1 MRLDGIAK
9 EFGDRVHFLCVY
21 IKEAHPTD
29 GSQSP
34 SNLDDDVLFTQPTT
48 EDERAEVAAACMLR
62 HNFSF
67 PMVLDNMTNE
77 VEAKYMA
84 MPERLYVLDS
94 QGRVAW
100 KCRPGPHLF
109 DPDGFEEAIKAQ
121 VAAIENPEQN
131 PTTPLNLDKSRRS
144 HHGKQ

>member
-34 SNLDDDVLFTQPTT
+34 SNIDDDVLFAQPTT

-67 PMVLDNMTNE
+67 PMVLDDMTD
-77 VEAKYMA
+77 VVGSTYMA
-84 MPERLYVLDS
+84 MPERLYVLDAD
-94 QGRVAW
+94 GRVTW
-100 KCRPGPHLF
+100 KCGLGPHLF
-109 DPDGFEEAIKAQ
+109 DPDGFEAAIKEQ
-121 VAAIENPEQN
+121 VALLA
-131 PTTPLNLDKSRRS
+131 D
-144 HHGKQ
+144 

>member
-9 EFGDRVHFLCVY
+9 EFGDRVQFLCVY

-34 SNLDDDVLFTQPTT
+34 SNLDDDVLFAQPTT

-67 PMVLDNMTNE
+67 PMVLDDMTD
-77 VEAKYMA
+77 VVGSTYMA
-84 MPERLYVLDS
+84 MPERLYVLDA
-94 QGRVAW
+94 QGRVTW
-100 KCRPGPHLF
+100 KCGLGPHLF
-109 DPDGFEEAIKAQ
+109 DPAGFEVAIKEQ
-121 VAAIENPEQN
+121 VASLA
-131 PTTPLNLDKSRRS
+131 D
-144 HHGKQ
+144 

>member
-34 SNLDDDVLFTQPTT
+34 SNLDDDVLFAQPTT

-67 PMVLDNMTNE
+67 PMVLDDMTD
-77 VEAKYMA
+77 VVGSTYMA
-84 MPERLYVLDS
+84 MPERLYVLDPA
-94 QGRVAW
+94 GRVTW
-100 KCRPGPHLF
+100 KCGLGPHLF
-109 DPDGFEEAIKAQ
+109 DPDGFEAAIKAQ
-121 VAAIENPEQN
+121 VAA
-131 PTTPLNLDKSRRS
+131 LKA
-144 HHGKQ
+144 